1 MSDIKELVDVLDF
14 AKGLVSDLD
23 ARVKDDGSLSIVEI
37 ITLVAGNSA
46 AGFAA
51 VKGLGDISAE
61 LKDLDRA
68 EIEQIASKSVEL
80 AKAVIALVG
89 DLK

>member
-1 MSDIKELVDVLDF
+1 MEIKELVEVLDF
-14 AKGLVSDLD
+14 AKGLVSDLSV
-23 ARVKDDGSLSIVEI
+23 RVKDDGNLSIVEI

-51 VKGLGDISAE
+51 AKGLGDIGAE

-68 EIEQIASKSVEL
+68 EIEQIAGKAVDL

>member
-1 MSDIKELVDVLDF
+1 MEIKELVDVLDF
-14 AKGLVSDLD
+14 AKGLVSDID
-23 ARVKDDGSLSIVEI
+23 ARIKDDGSLSIVEI

-51 VKGLGDISAE
+51 VKGLGDIGPE

-68 EIEQIASKSVEL
+68 EIEAIAAKSVDL

-89 DLK
+89 SLK